1 MGHEPNMRDLDPAVL
16 SKWGSPYVRL
26 SGRLLSLPRVK
37 AMNVLFQMVD
47 PSLFVMPSI
56 TCSTML
62 FSPIVCQRSAFFSC
76 TMAIAISNCRSCEGN
91 TCFQQLQTSVPP
103 LPLAFLKP

>member
-1 MGHEPNMRDLDPAVL
+1 
-16 SKWGSPYVRL
+16 
-26 SGRLLSLPRVK
+26 
-37 AMNVLFQMVD
+37 
-47 PSLFVMPSI
+47 
-56 TCSTML
+56 ML